1 MLKAIFLLL
10 AIFSNARIEG
20 ATVQALQPIMTAQ
33 INITDTPMPQIKP
46 LPLIRLTVR
55 REPDG
60 AIF

>member
-1 MLKAIFLLL
+1 MLKAIFILL
-10 AIFSNARIEG
+10 AAF
-20 ATVQALQPIMTAQ
+20 TTALQPITTAQ